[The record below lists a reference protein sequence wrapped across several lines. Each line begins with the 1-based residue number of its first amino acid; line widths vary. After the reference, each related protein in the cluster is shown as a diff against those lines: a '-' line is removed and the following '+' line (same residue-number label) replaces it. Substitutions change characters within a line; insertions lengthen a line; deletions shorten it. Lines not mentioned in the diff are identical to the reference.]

1 MKLLVPVFIGLGSL
15 LYPLAIGSKII
26 SSNTKLNLNTDL
38 LNPSKHSSVAFTPEL
53 YERNTTKQKIVK
65 IFLYSYFNI
74 YYFIRYIYT
83 FIIYAIH

>member
-1 MKLLVPVFIGLGSL
+1 MSYLTYISLKKEFGIERRVEIFEVKLLVPVFIGLGSL

-53 YERNTTKQKIVK
+53 
-65 IFLYSYFNI
+65 
-74 YYFIRYIYT
+74 
-83 FIIYAIH
+83 